1 MAAPAFDASD
11 TVYYQMPGD
20 RDSNLK
26 LTEVDMSIRANEHE
40 LAVQRGLDVLALKTG
55 LGTGRYQF
63 NSSGV
68 KTATE
73 VISDKSD
80 LYQNR
85 QKNAIIVNAALID
98 MVEAIAFLDAGREV
112 EVSIDFDDS
121 IIEDTNTTIDKNIK
135 LVQGGLRS
143 KLTAIMEINKCTKE
157 EAMKELERI
166 AGDNQITGQDV
177 DWTDMG
183 ADEKPEEEETDNPDQ
198 EEGDVE
204 DESSEEPTGSGDDR

>member
-1 MAAPAFDASD
+1 MEKDGVAAPAFDASD

-80 LYQNR
+80 LYQKPAEER
-85 QKNAIIVNAALID
+85 DYSQCCID
-98 MVEAIAFLDAGREV
+98 RHG
-112 EVSIDFDDS
+112 
-121 IIEDTNTTIDKNIK
+121 
-135 LVQGGLRS
+135 
-143 KLTAIMEINKCTKE
+143 
-157 EAMKELERI
+157 
-166 AGDNQITGQDV
+166 
-177 DWTDMG
+177 
-183 ADEKPEEEETDNPDQ
+183 
-198 EEGDVE
+198 
-204 DESSEEPTGSGDDR
+204 